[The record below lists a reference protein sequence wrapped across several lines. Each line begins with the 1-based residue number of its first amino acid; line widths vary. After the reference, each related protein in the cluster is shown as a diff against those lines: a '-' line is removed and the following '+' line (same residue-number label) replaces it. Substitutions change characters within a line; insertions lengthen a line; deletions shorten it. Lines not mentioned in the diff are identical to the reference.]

1 MRELLRTGD
10 AVRLSW
16 VTALLAGENIE
27 AVVLDTHMSFAEGSI
42 AAIQRR
48 LMVADEDYDAARRI
62 LAEAGEL
69 DDEARAAP
77 ADTLLGGE
85 VRLRQPTGG
94 YRVAVDPVLL
104 AATVPAASAERLLDI
119 GAGVGAAGLCYAHR
133 VPGARVF
140 GLELQP
146 ELAAMA
152 RDNVVLN
159 DLQDRVEIVEG
170 DLLRP
175 SPALIAGSFDHAVA
189 NPPYLPAC
197 RADLPPDPSKAA
209 AHVEGE
215 AELADWVSFA
225 LRMVRPKGGV
235 TFIHRAD
242 RLDELLALLHGRAGG
257 IVVFPL
263 WPKPGRE
270 AKRVIVRA
278 RPGVRTPARL
288 APGLMLHKDDGSYTA
303 EALRILR
310 DGAALTL

>member
-1 MRELLRTGD
+1 MKELLRTGD

-48 LMVADEDYDAARRI
+48 LMVADEDYDAARQI

-69 DDEARAAP
+69 DGETVDAP
-77 ADTLLGGE
+77 ADTLLGGA
-85 VRLRQPTGG
+85 VRLRQPAAG

-104 AATVPAASAERLLDI
+104 AASVPAASAERLLDI
-119 GAGVGAAGLCYAHR
+119 GTGVGAAALCYAHR
-133 VPGARVF
+133 VPGARVV
-140 GLELQP
+140 GLELQA
-146 ELAAMA
+146 ELVALA
-152 RDNVVLN
+152 RDNAVLN
-159 DLQDRVEIVEG
+159 DLRDRVEIVAG

-175 SPALIAGSFDHAVA
+175 PPELPAGGFDHAIA
-189 NPPYLPAC
+189 NPPYLPAG
-197 RADLPPDPSKAA
+197 RADLPPDASKAA
-209 AHVEGE
+209 SHVEGE
-215 AELADWVSFA
+215 ATLDQWVSFA
-225 LRMVRPKGGV
+225 VRMVRPKGGV

-257 IVVFPL
+257 VVVFPL

-288 APGLMLHKDDGSYTA
+288 AAGLVLHKADGGYTP

-310 DGAALTL
+310 DGGALTL